1 MAKNPKIHFRKTYA
15 FVGDG
20 ETELWYLQMLKKN
33 ESSLT
38 VTIKPELPQKKNID
52 DQFQYVVELSKI
64 HDKVFWI
71 VDTDVIIRETKQFK
85 GPKDKSPAAILKQ
98 KYLQI
103 QTNEIL
109 RATVVFIANTP
120 CLEYWILLHV
130 IQTTRYYDT
139 CEKVIGEIKKHDP
152 LREYAKSQK
161 YYQQSNDI
169 YKRLKPYLS
178 TAKVNAEKTG
188 VFDPDN
194 LEKGIS
200 EMSKIFRELGIM

>member
-1 MAKNPKIHFRKTYA
+1 M
-15 FVGDG
+15 
-20 ETELWYLQMLKKN
+20 
-33 ESSLT
+33 
-38 VTIKPELPQKKNID
+38 
-52 DQFQYVVELSKI
+52 
-64 HDKVFWI
+64 
-71 VDTDVIIRETKQFK
+71 
-85 GPKDKSPAAILKQ
+85 
-98 KYLQI
+98 QI

-130 IQTTRYYDT
+130 VQTTRYYDT
-139 CEKVIGEIKKHDP
+139 CEKVVGEIKKHDP
-152 LREYAKSQK
+152 LHEYAKSQK

-200 EMSKIFRELGIM
+200 EMSEIFRELGIM

>member
-1 MAKNPKIHFRKTYA
+1 MATKQKIHLRKTYA

-33 ESSLT
+33 EKALT

-52 DQFQYVVELSKI
+52 DQFDYVLDLSEI

-85 GPKDKSPAAILKQ
+85 GPKDKSPAAVLKQ

-103 QTNEIL
+103 QSDEKL
-109 RATVVFIANTP
+109 RDTVVFIANTP

-130 IQTTRYYDT
+130 VQTTRYYDT
-139 CEKVIGEIKKHDP
+139 CEKVISEIKKHEP
-152 LREYAKSQK
+152 LRDYAKSRK
-161 YYQQSNDI
+161 YYQQANDI
-169 YKRLKPYLS
+169 YRRLKPYLQA
-178 TAKVNAEKTG
+178 AKVNAERTG
-188 VFDPDN
+188 IFDPDN
-194 LEKGIS
+194 LEKGLS
-200 EMSKIFRELGIM
+200 EMSKIFKELGI